1 MKTVPLGMVGRAAPA
16 ITPDRN
22 HRIRPITRAA
32 WTLVALGSA
41 TLAHAI
47 DFDTGNDEV
56 KVRWDNTVKYT
67 AAYRTGNPDQAVAAS
82 IPAPLGGSGNP
93 NVDFGDLNFDRGLIN
108 NRIDLLS
115 EFDVSW
121 RKQLGLRLSGAAW
134 YDTVYNQD
142 SQDFPRSTPYTLL
155 PNNQAA
161 LQGGPNYRMSDSAK
175 KLMGNKAEFSDA
187 FVYGS
192 ADLGEGRKL
201 SGRLG
206 RHTLLYGETLF
217 LGANGIAAA
226 QGPVDL
232 IKLYSLPNAQFKEI
246 ALPVGQ
252 VSGNLQLSSNLSV
265 GAYYQYEWRPLRL
278 PAAGSYFS
286 PADFVGE
293 GADLLLTPSGGAA
306 NRVADQKGRDSGQ
319 FGTRI
324 RFKLPESD
332 VEYGVYA
339 AQYDEK
345 APIPVFNATDTSGLY
360 GGGTYR
366 LVYARGVKVVGA
378 SFSTLVGETNV
389 AGEVSTRRNTP
400 LHPLGDL
407 VINFNTAANND
418 GDTAYARG
426 NTLHANL
433 SAITVFPANALW
445 QGASLVGELAFN
457 RLLSVT
463 HNPSNVAFA
472 NGVLNTTHTRDAWF
486 MRAVFQPEYFQVLPG
501 VDLQVPI
508 GVGYG
513 LSGRSAVLQLSPE
526 HGGDVSV
533 GFNFDLQKTWRI
545 GLQAT
550 HYFGPKGPAPSLDA
564 ATNTFASYKQYY
576 ADRDFVSL
584 SVQRSF

>member
-1 MKTVPLGMVGRAAPA
+1 MKTAPQRPARTALARATMLLMAIGPLASV
-16 ITPDRN
+16 
-22 HRIRPITRAA
+22 H
-32 WTLVALGSA
+32 A
-41 TLAHAI
+41 TE
-47 DFDTGNDEV
+47 FDSGNDDV
-56 KVRWDNTVKYT
+56 KIRWDNTVKYT
-67 AAYRTGNPDQAVAAS
+67 LANRLNNPDQAVAAS
-82 IPAPLGGSGNP
+82 IPPALGGAGNP
-93 NVDFGDLNFDRGLIN
+93 NVDFGDMNFKKGLIN

-121 RKQLGLRLSGAAW
+121 RKQAGFRLSGAAW
-134 YDTVYNQD
+134 YDDVYRKD
-142 SQDFPRSTPYTLL
+142 SQDFPTSTPYSLL

-161 LQGGPNYRMSDSAK
+161 LAGGPNNRMSDSAK
-175 KLMGNKAEFSDA
+175 SLMGKKAEFSDA

-192 ADLGEGRKL
+192 TELGDGMKL

-232 IKLYSLPNAQFKEI
+232 IKLYSLPNAQFKEVGM
-246 ALPVGQ
+246 PVGQ
-252 VSGNLQLSSNLSV
+252 LSGNLQISSAVSV

-306 NRVADQKGRDSGQ
+306 NRLADQKGRDSGQ
-319 FGTRI
+319 LGGRVK
-324 RFKLPESD
+324 FKLPDSE

-339 AQYDEK
+339 AKYDEK
-345 APIPVFNATDTSGLY
+345 APIPVFNATDPNGAY
-360 GGGTYR
+360 AGGTYR
-366 LVYARGVKVVGA
+366 LVYGRDVKVFGA

-389 AGEVSTRRNTP
+389 AGEISTRRNTP

-407 VINFNTAANND
+407 VVNFNTAANNSS
-418 GDTAYARG
+418 DTAYARG

-433 SAITVFPANALW
+433 SAISVFPANALW

-463 HNPSNVAFA
+463 HNPSNPAFA

-486 MRAVFQPEYFQVLPG
+486 MRTVFQPEYFQVLPG
-501 VDLQVPI
+501 LDLQVPI
-508 GVGYG
+508 GLGYG
-513 LSGRSAVLQLSPE
+513 IAGRSAVLQLSPE
-526 HGGDVSV
+526 HGGDLSV
-533 GFNFDLQKTWRI
+533 GLNFDYQKTWRAGI
-545 GLQAT
+545 QAT
-550 HYFGPKGPAPSLDA
+550 HYFGPRGPAPSLDA

-576 ADRDFVSL
+576 ADRDFISL
-584 SVQRSF
+584 SIQRSF